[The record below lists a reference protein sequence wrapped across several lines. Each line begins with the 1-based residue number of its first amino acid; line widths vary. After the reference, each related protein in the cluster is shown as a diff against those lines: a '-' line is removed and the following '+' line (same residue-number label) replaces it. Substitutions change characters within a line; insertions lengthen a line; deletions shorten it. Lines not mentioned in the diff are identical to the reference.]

1 MKEVSEHRIYRLLAD
16 KYERVEID
24 YVLLSVEEPYDG
36 EATHKKAIPEALD
49 IIRSRYEAEERFT
62 VLTDR
67 MRAER
72 CDIETLLMP
81 PDDEYDRSR
90 KRVER
95 SFSAPEPLPYWYAF
109 LEPPHGTPYT
119 KDDFAAFQKVLLPDR
134 AQAEAYRWNDDFS
147 DYFDAGKEGWGT
159 GLWTIYDRRERVM
172 IVIGASLTD

>member
-36 EATHKKAIPEALD
+36 EETHKKAIPKALD
-49 IIRSRYEAEERFT
+49 IFRRRYGAEEGFT
-62 VLTDR
+62 VLADR

-81 PDDEYDRSR
+81 PGDEYDRSR
-90 KRVER
+90 KQVER
-95 SFSAPEPLPYWYAF
+95 SFSAPKPLPYWYAF
-109 LEPPHGTPYT
+109 LEPPHGTPYRSE
-119 KDDFAAFQKVLLPDR
+119 DFTEFQKVLFPNREAL
-134 AQAEAYRWNDDFS
+134 EAYRWNDDFS
-147 DYFDAGKEGWGT
+147 DYFDAGKEWWGT
-159 GLWTIYDRRERVM
+159 GLWTIYDKIEGLM